1 MKDGFRVIDA
11 DAHMQDIYSHWLD
24 YVEMK
29 ALEFWQIAD
38 TFRDPRVWFIKNNEW
53 WKNNLWG
60 GFSSYGEVYLNKQQ
74 IDEFNHRQK
83 KILDR
88 INL

>member
-1 MKDGFRVIDA
+1 MVKKYDHVVSSDL
-11 DAHMQDIYSHWLD
+11 QYWLD
-24 YVEMK
+24 YVGMSES
-29 ALEFWQIAD
+29 EFWKTAD
-38 TFRDPRVWFIKNNEW
+38 TFRDPRVWFIKNGEW